1 MVMIKNF
8 SIIVIISTTA
18 SIIIASRFL
27 EVPILELF
35 KVLWTV
41 IIK

>member
-8 SIIVIISTTA
+8 SMIVIISTTA
-18 SIIIASRFL
+18 SIILASQFL
-27 EVPILELF
+27 DIPVLELF